1 METTMNTNTLETRAD
16 QNKTAPGGAK
26 LRYQTPELHTVAT
39 AEALVQ
45 GSGCRSGHDYTYTQ
59 SYCW

>member
-1 METTMNTNTLETRAD
+1 MTNQNNTFAIRNED
-16 QNKTAPGGAK
+16 APASAK
-26 LRYQTPELHTVAT
+26 LRYDAPQLHEVAT

-45 GSGCRSGHDYTYTQ
+45 GSGCRSGFDYTYTQ